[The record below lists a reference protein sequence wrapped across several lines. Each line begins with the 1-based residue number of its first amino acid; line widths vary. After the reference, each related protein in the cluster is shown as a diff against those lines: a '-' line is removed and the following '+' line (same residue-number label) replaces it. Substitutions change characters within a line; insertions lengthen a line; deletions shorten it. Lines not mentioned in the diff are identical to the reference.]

1 MARKK
6 PYTKSL
12 LILDVAL
19 TFITGSAWLIVVLL
33 REIWRRI

>member
-12 LILDVAL
+12 LILDVVL
-19 TFITGSAWLIVVLL
+19 TFLTGGAWLIVVLL